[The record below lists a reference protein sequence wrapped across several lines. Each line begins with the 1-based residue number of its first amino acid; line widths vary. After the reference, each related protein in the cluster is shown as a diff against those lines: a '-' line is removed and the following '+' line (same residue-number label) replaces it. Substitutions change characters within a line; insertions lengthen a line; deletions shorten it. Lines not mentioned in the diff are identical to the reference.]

1 MHTQTPLM
9 CWKMSVL
16 LVLVALSVTV
26 CLLRVLR
33 CQAAVCCFM
42 LSEQQWCSQAG
53 WLFCCFFYVS
63 RVCFFVASSVYG
75 GGMASEGMEALLL
88 AGTSG
93 FFCLV
98 GWGSLCVCLLVSR
111 LLKVYTKLWGEHG
124 WKVSQ
129 IIFRRHHSDP
139 SRGYILI
146 AIYKGS
152 GWICA
157 FRQHQHICS
166 GCCGNNKGFH
176 IFFVCFCTLKL
187 DQNNMIHLNENV
199 MAEGITR
206 EEIRVLC
213 LITASAQSRRSWSA
227 KLEIIYYWL
236 NINWSNVYFT
246 ITIPLSYSNI
256 SSLPFNYTQFINND
270 FPCNLEKKVDSAVT
284 KMFVTADAF
293 QIH

>member
-1 MHTQTPLM
+1 M

-199 MAEGITR
+199 MAEGR
-206 EEIRVLC
+206 DSCV
-213 LITASAQSRRSWSA
+213 
-227 KLEIIYYWL
+227 
-236 NINWSNVYFT
+236 V
-246 ITIPLSYSNI
+246 
-256 SSLPFNYTQFINND
+256 FNNSF
-270 FPCNLEKKVDSAVT
+270 ST
-284 KMFVTADAF
+284 KSKIMKC
-293 QIH
+293 

>member
-1 MHTQTPLM
+1 M

-53 WLFCCFFYVS
+53 WLFCCFFMSLEFVS
-63 RVCFFVASSVYG
+63 
-75 GGMASEGMEALLL
+75 LLL
-88 AGTSG
+88 PPCMGAGWQVRAWRLYCLQVHQG
-93 FFCLV
+93 FFCCLV

-139 SRGYILI
+139 SRGYTLI

-187 DQNNMIHLNENV
+187 DQNNMIHLNENA

-246 ITIPLSYSNI
+246 ITITLSYSNI